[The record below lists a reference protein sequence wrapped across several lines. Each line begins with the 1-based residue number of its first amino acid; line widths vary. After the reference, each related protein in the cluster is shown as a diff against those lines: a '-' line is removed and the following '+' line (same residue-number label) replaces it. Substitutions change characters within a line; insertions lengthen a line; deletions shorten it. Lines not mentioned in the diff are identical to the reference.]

1 MDPDYNHKLGE
12 AIGGCLSC
20 VILVIMLIVFLVM
33 NWSKL

>member
-1 MDPDYNHKLGE
+1 MNADYNRKLGE

-33 NWSKL
+33 NWSRL